1 MLIFHEPI
9 FPQPHRRIHTIRLIE
24 PSIPLKNGYRPDRE
38 KKTIHTIRESTGANM
53 DVSPFLALLLV
64 ALLSLLLFLS
74 TGRKTLGGGDG
85 RRVPPSPPGLP
96 LLGHLPLLGPLPHRK
111 LWAMAQAHGPVM
123 LLRFGRV
130 PTVVASSAAAAQ
142 EVMKTHDLAYASRPR
157 VRMAERLVYGRDVA
171 FVPYGEHWRQG
182 RRVCVLHLLSQRRVS
197 SFRHAR
203 EQEVAAMLARVRR
216 DGAVNLTAQIISYTN
231 GIISRAAFGDKGR
244 SYYYDGPDGGEKLTK
259 LFADFEGLLG
269 TVAMGDFVPWLAWVD
284 ALMGLDAKATRTSA
298 EMDAFLERVIADHRQ
313 RRRGAHR
320 DGDDHR
326 DFVDVLLDVN
336 EDEADAAGGAKF
348 DDVAIKAIILDMFAA
363 ATDTTYTTLVW
374 AMAELINH
382 PHEMRKV
389 QDEIRAAVAVA
400 VAGGDRFVT
409 EDHLQ
414 KLRYL
419 RCVIKETLRL
429 RTPVPLLLPR
439 ETTVDTEL
447 LGYHVPA
454 RTRVIVNAWAIARDP
469 ATWDRADEFVP
480 ERFAGDDLTADYLLG
495 QDFRFVPFGAGR
507 RGCPGVG
514 FSVPVMEL
522 ALASLLYHFDWELPA
537 GGPSKLEMDELNGL
551 SVRLKANLCL
561 VAKPWCRQ

>member
-1 MLIFHEPI
+1 
-9 FPQPHRRIHTIRLIE
+9 
-24 PSIPLKNGYRPDRE
+24 
-38 KKTIHTIRESTGANM
+38 M
-53 DVSPFLALLLV
+53 DVSAFLALLLI
-64 ALLSLLLFLS
+64 APLSGLLLFLS
-74 TGRKTLGGGDG
+74 TGRKTPYGGDEG
-85 RRVPPSPPGLP
+85 RRLPPSPRGLP

-142 EVMKTHDLAYASRPR
+142 EVMKTRDLAFASRPR
-157 VRMAERLVYGRDVA
+157 VRMAERLLYGRDVA

-216 DGAVNLTAQIISYTN
+216 GGAPAVNLTAHIISYTN
-231 GIISRAAFGDKGR
+231 GIISRAAFGGIG
-244 SYYYDGPDGGEKLTK
+244 YYDGPDGGGEKLAK

-269 TVAMGDFVPWLAWVD
+269 TVTVGEFVPWLAWVD
-284 ALMGLDAKATRTSA
+284 ALMGLDAKAARTSA
-298 EMDAFLERVIADHRQ
+298 QMDAFLEQVIADHRR
-313 RRRGAHR
+313 RRRGGHR
-320 DGDDHR
+320 EGGDDHR

-336 EDEADAAGGAKF
+336 EDEAHAGGATF

-363 ATDTTYTTLVW
+363 ATDTSYTTLVW

-382 PHEMRKV
+382 PREMRKV
-389 QDEIRAAVAVA
+389 QDEVRAAV
-400 VAGGDRFVT
+400 GGGGRVT
-409 EDHLQ
+409 EDHLEE
-414 KLRYL
+414 LRYL

-429 RTPVPLLLPR
+429 RTPLPLLVPR

-454 RTRVIVNAWAIARDP
+454 GTRVIVNAWAIARDP
-469 ATWDRADEFVP
+469 ATWERADEFVP
-480 ERFAGDDLTADYLLG
+480 ERFAGDDLTADYLMPG
-495 QDFRFVPFGAGR
+495 QDFRSVPFGAGR

-514 FSVPVMEL
+514 FSVPTMEL

-537 GGPSKLEMDELNGL
+537 GVAAKLEMDEVNGL
-551 SVRLKANLCL
+551 SVRRKAPLYL
-561 VAKPWCRQ
+561 VAKAWSPQ

>member
-1 MLIFHEPI
+1 
-9 FPQPHRRIHTIRLIE
+9 
-24 PSIPLKNGYRPDRE
+24 
-38 KKTIHTIRESTGANM
+38 M
-53 DVSPFLALLLV
+53 DVSPLLALLLV

-74 TGRKTLGGGDG
+74 TGTGRKTLGGDG
-85 RRVPPSPPGLP
+85 RRRLPPSPRGFPI
-96 LLGHLPLLGPLPHRK
+96 LGHLPLLGPLPHRK

-142 EVMKTHDLAYASRPR
+142 EVMKTHDLAFASRPR
-157 VRMAERLVYGRDVA
+157 LRMAERLVYGRDVA

-182 RRVCVLHLLSQRRVS
+182 RRVCVLHLLSQRRVT

-216 DGAVNLTAQIISYTN
+216 DGGGAVNLTAQIISYTN
-231 GIISRAAFGDKGR
+231 GIISRAAFGDKGG
-244 SYYYDGPDGGEKLTK
+244 SYYDGPDGGEKLTK

-269 TVAMGDFVPWLAWVD
+269 TVTMGDFVPWLAWVD

-298 EMDAFLERVIADHRQ
+298 EMDAFLERVISDHRQ
-313 RRRGAHR
+313 RRRGGHR
-320 DGDDHR
+320 DEDDHR

-336 EDEADAAGGAKF
+336 DDEADASGAKF

-400 VAGGDRFVT
+400 GGDRVT
-409 EDHLQ
+409 EDHLE

-429 RTPVPLLLPR
+429 RTPLPLLLPH

-469 ATWDRADEFVP
+469 ATWERADEFVP
-480 ERFAGDDLTADYLLG
+480 ERFAGDDLTTDYLLG

-522 ALASLLYHFDWELPA
+522 ALSSLLYHFDWELPA